1 MKRILLAGIFVLSTA
16 VAQATPAG
24 LVPYRAQYEVS
35 LARTQPG
42 GMVTAHGR
50 TVVEFRDACT
60 SWTMAQ
66 RFITDMTNA
75 KAESFRS
82 DFYVTSSETKDG
94 KVMRFKL
101 RDSVNGKVTQ
111 RFDGTGTLASV
122 GGQVRMTSRRGQDFA
137 LPVGT
142 AMPTQFTLALLRAAE
157 MGTGHMRETVFQ
169 GGDSTNLYDAVATI
183 GQRVDARRLVD
194 DRSADP
200 SGLLKGLAAWPAIIS
215 YYPHDA
221 DDKPADYEMAYRL
234 YENGVISQMS
244 LIYPNFTLRAEL
256 VRLEPLP
263 GSC

>member
-16 VAQATPAG
+16 MAQGAG
-24 LVPYRAQYEVS
+24 LVPYRAQYDVS

-60 SWTMAQ
+60 AWTLSQ

-82 DFYVTSSETKDG
+82 DFYVASSETKDG
-94 KVMRFKL
+94 RIMRFKL
-101 RDSVNGKVTQ
+101 RDAVNGKITQ
-111 RFDGTGTLASV
+111 RVAGTGTFASI
-122 GGQVRMTSRRGQDFA
+122 GGQVKLTTQRGHDFP

-142 AMPTQFTLALLRAAE
+142 AMPTQFTLALLHAAAN
-157 MGTGHMRETVFQ
+157 GSGHVRQTVFQ

-183 GQRVDARRLVD
+183 GKQVSVMRLAD
-194 DRSADP
+194 DSAADTA
-200 SGLLKGLAAWPAIIS
+200 GLLKGHVAWPAIIS

-221 DDKPADYEMAYRL
+221 DEKPPDYEMAYRL
-234 YENGVISQMS
+234 YDNGVISQMS
-244 LIYPNFTLRAEL
+244 LIYPNFTLRADL
-256 VRLEPLP
+256 VKLERLP